1 MEYPASTRHHGA
13 PDKPGHQTI
22 HMTPDQIALVR
33 STWPTIS
40 ANADTLTERFYHHLF
55 EIDESA
61 ARLFAGVDMTL
72 QRTRLAQALAVVV
85 HNIDDPESL
94 MPAVAGLGRRHA
106 GYGVEDRHFDSVGD
120 ALLWALS
127 DVLGADLDQAHR
139 DAWANAYALI
149 ASVMRRAL
157 VARPAAGVHVS

>member
-1 MEYPASTRHHGA
+1 
-13 PDKPGHQTI
+13 
-22 HMTPDQIALVR
+22 MTSDEIALVR
-33 STWPTIS
+33 STWPIVA
-40 ANADTLTERFYHHLF
+40 ANADTLTERFYEHLF
-55 EIDESA
+55 DIDESA
-61 ARLFAGVDMTL
+61 ARLFAGVDMKL

-106 GYGVEDRHFDSVGD
+106 GYGVVGRHFDSVGD
-120 ALLWALS
+120 ALLWALA
-127 DVLGADLDQAHR
+127 DVLGDDLGPAHR

-157 VARPAAGVHVS
+157 VARPTTGEMQVARSPVG

>member
-1 MEYPASTRHHGA
+1 
-13 PDKPGHQTI
+13 
-22 HMTPDQIALVR
+22 MTSDEIALVR
-33 STWPTIS
+33 STWPIIS
-40 ANADTLTERFYHHLF
+40 ANSETLTERFYAHLF
-55 EIDESA
+55 DIDESA

-72 QRTRLAQALAVVV
+72 QRTRLAQALSVVV
-85 HNIDDPESL
+85 SRMDDPESL
-94 MPAVAGLGRRHA
+94 MPAVAALGRRHA

-127 DVLGADLDQAHR
+127 DVVGTDFDHSHR

-157 VARPAAGVHVS
+157 VARPTTGEMRVERSAV